1 MLLNFRCATM
11 VQESYFL
18 CSTKE
23 EMNRNKDRK
32 HVKRKCD
39 FIKSSVEDGS
49 VEGIELEV
57 KPVTGDVENEM

>member
-1 MLLNFRCATM
+1 MLLNFRCAKM

-32 HVKRKCD
+32 QVRK
-39 FIKSSVEDGS
+39 KMR
-49 VEGIELEV
+49 LY
-57 KPVTGDVENEM
+57 

>member
-1 MLLNFRCATM
+1 MLLNFRFTTM

-32 HVKRKCD
+32 QVK
-39 FIKSSVEDGS
+39 E
-49 VEGIELEV
+49 
-57 KPVTGDVENEM
+57 ENEILLKVT